1 LTNNHH
7 NKIVQKCD
15 IWLFFN
21 VYVVVEIIEGEFKI
35 LRILGKHRIDK
46 RQSYV

>member
-7 NKIVQKCD
+7 NKIVVC
-15 IWLFFN
+15 ILFYN
-21 VYVVVEIIEGEFKI
+21 VHVVVEIIEGEFKI